1 MERTGHR
8 GKACCKRHLHLQIGN
23 KRIYRYETNG
33 IFEIDADA
41 IQLKLNVEDV
51 LLIIDTAIPC
61 GLIINKLVSNALKYA
76 FPKGEVGEI
85 RIEFRKIDDS
95 KYTLI
100 VSDNGVGVPKE
111 LDFRNTESLGLQLV
125 SLLTDQLGGI
135 VELNR
140 KRGTT
145 FNFTFNL
152 INS

>member
-1 MERTGHR
+1 M
-8 GKACCKRHLHLQIGN
+8 
-23 KRIYRYETNG
+23 
-33 IFEIDADA
+33 
-41 IQLKLNVEDV
+41 EDV